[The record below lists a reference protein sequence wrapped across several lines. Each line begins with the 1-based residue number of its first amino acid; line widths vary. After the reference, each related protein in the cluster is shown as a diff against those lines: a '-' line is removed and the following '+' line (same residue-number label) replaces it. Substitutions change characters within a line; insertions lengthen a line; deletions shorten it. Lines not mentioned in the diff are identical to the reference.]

1 MKKIS
6 NSFIYIL
13 ITIFVIGFFIRF
25 FPIRVGF
32 HYWDECV
39 YLQHAEIISGFRD
52 ASLFNE
58 FDIRPP
64 LLPVLLA
71 VGYQV
76 YHSIVM
82 AHFVISFISS
92 LGILIIFLFAKELFN
107 EKVGILSSLIYTF
120 LPLNVALS
128 HDILV
133 DTLLPTFWMLVFLFC
148 IKTIKTNKKSF
159 SFLTGIFLGLSFL
172 LKFTSIILFFF
183 VFLIFYLYQPKQ
195 SRKICQILKKAG
207 LIYFSSFLVI
217 LPYLIWN
224 FFYFGNPI
232 YTVIMA
238 YLVVNWDTPTSF
250 LILYLNFNQLFPL
263 FLLFGIFLLFYL
275 KTRGYPIEK
284 EEQILLIIFLIFF
297 LSIHFIT
304 HKEIRFLLPISP
316 LITILSSKGF
326 VDFLDFLNIKFEKLK
341 VVFYFG
347 VAALVFLTLCSE
359 FPHIFYNLEN
369 KHFLINEQNELT
381 EAANWLKNNTQKDS
395 VIYVNTQYP
404 VIAYFSE
411 RKVKVLPFWRKF
423 QDNLSEVMR
432 EDGYYIL
439 FKELSQ
445 VREPTLK
452 FVEQDT
458 RFKLIKV
465 IGNKIYIF
473 KYNI

>member
-1 MKKIS
+1 MKKIDKR
-6 NSFIYIL
+6 FAYL
-13 ITIFVIGFFIRF
+13 ISLFVIGFFIRF
-25 FPIRVGF
+25 FPVRIGF

-71 VGYQV
+71 FGYQA
-76 YHSIVM
+76 YHSIIT
-82 AHFVISFISS
+82 AHFVVSFISS
-92 LGILIIFLFAKELFN
+92 LGILIIFLFARELFD
-107 EKVGILSSLIYTF
+107 EKVATLSALIYTF

-133 DTLLPTFWMLVFLFC
+133 DTLLPVFWMLVFLFC

-159 SFLTGIFLGLSFL
+159 SVLAGIFLGLSFL
-172 LKFTSIILFFF
+172 LKFTSLLLFFF
-183 VFLIFYLYQPKQ
+183 IFLIFYLYQSKQ
-195 SRKICQILKKAG
+195 SRKICEILKRTW
-207 LIYFSSFLVI
+207 LIYFTSFLVI
-217 LPYLIWN
+217 LPYLAWN
-224 FFYFGNPI
+224 FLYFGNPI
-232 YTVIMA
+232 YTVVMA
-238 YLVVNWDTPTSF
+238 YKVVNWDTPTSF

-275 KTRGYPIEK
+275 KTRGYSMER
-284 EEQILLIIFLIFF
+284 EEQMLLIVFLIFF
-297 LSIHFIT
+297 LSLHFIT
-304 HKEIRFLLPISP
+304 HKEIRFLLPVAP

-326 VDFLDFLNIKFEKLK
+326 EDFLDFSKRFEKLRAI
-341 VVFYFG
+341 FYLVI
-347 VAALVFLTLCSE
+347 VALLFLTLCTESSR
-359 FPHIFYNLEN
+359 IFCNLKN
-369 KHFLINEQNELT
+369 GHFLINEQNELL
-381 EAANWLKNNTQKDS
+381 EAANWIKNNTPKDT

-411 RKVKVLPFWRKF
+411 RKVKVLPFWRSF
-423 QDNLSEVMR
+423 QENLSEVMR

-445 VREPTLK
+445 LREPTLK
-452 FVEQDT
+452 FVEQDA
-458 RFKLIKV
+458 RFELIKE

-473 KYNI
+473 KYKT